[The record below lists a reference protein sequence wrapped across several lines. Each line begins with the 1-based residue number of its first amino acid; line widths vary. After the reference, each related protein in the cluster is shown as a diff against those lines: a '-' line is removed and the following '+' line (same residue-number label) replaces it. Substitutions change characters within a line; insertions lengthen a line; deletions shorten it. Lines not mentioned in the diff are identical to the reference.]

1 MKKRYVLPVIILV
14 ILILL
19 MAFRWD
25 TQATKS
31 YNNGV
36 AKWKQDCWTGE
47 IWFYVYK
54 TRFAEKT
61 PTRYEEEKIGPI
73 TMGLTLAWWGLFIA
87 NIIWLL
93 VVFLLRG
100 KEETAMYADDNLTVH
115 TNIPRPE
122 KKSRQ
127 S

>member
-1 MKKRYVLPVIILV
+1 MMKRYMLPLLILV

-31 YNNGV
+31 YSNGI
-36 AKWKQDCWTGE
+36 AKWKQDRWTGE
-47 IWFYVYK
+47 IWFHGYK
-54 TRFAEKT
+54 PMYTEKA
-61 PTRYEEEKIGPI
+61 PTRYEEEKIRPI

-87 NIIWLL
+87 NMIWLL
-93 VVFLLRG
+93 VVFLRREKQG
-100 KEETAMYADDNLTVH
+100 TAISAGGNITVH

-122 KKSRQ
+122 K
-127 S
+127 